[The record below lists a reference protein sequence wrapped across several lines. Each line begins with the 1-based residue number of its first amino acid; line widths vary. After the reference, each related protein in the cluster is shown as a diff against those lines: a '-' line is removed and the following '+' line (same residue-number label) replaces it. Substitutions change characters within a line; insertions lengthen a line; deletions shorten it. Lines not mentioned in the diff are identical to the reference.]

1 LKRGRTAD
9 DTQVDLT
16 PEGVK
21 AAPREGH
28 ERIGSSIADRFRL
41 DSLLGEG
48 GMGAVFDGIDAQS
61 GQRVAIKVLHD
72 RYATQDEYVVR
83 FLHEARVM
91 RRIPHAGIPMVID
104 AGTDERGRAYI
115 ALERLDGKD
124 LSIALEEGPLAA
136 KDVVEVGHQLLSVLA
151 AVHAHRII
159 HRDVKPENIFLVFEG
174 DDLKV
179 KLLDFG
185 IAKVRGD
192 VLDPDA
198 IRTHDGVRL
207 GTPRYMSPEQ
217 WLGES
222 LTERSDV
229 WAAGAVLYTAT
240 MGTPP
245 YETDD
250 LGELMEMVTKV
261 AAPSLAK
268 LRPELGPAFTD
279 TIDRA
284 LKNDPSQRWANA
296 RAMAAALHEGGIRV
310 DALDWDD

>member
-1 LKRGRTAD
+1 M
-9 DTQVDLT
+9 DLA

-21 AAPREGH
+21 AEPREGH
-28 ERIGSSIADRFRL
+28 ERIGSSIAGRFRL
-41 DSLLGEG
+41 DALLGEG
-48 GMGAVFDGIDAQS
+48 GMGAVFEGIDAQT
-61 GQRVAIKVLHD
+61 GDRVAIKVLHD
-72 RYATQDEYVVR
+72 RYASQEEYVAR

-91 RRIPHAGIPMVID
+91 RRIPHSGIPVVID
-104 AGTDERGRAYI
+104 AGKDERRRAYI
-115 ALERLDGKD
+115 ALEKLEGKD
-124 LSIALEEGPLAA
+124 LSEALEEGPLDA
-136 KDVVEVGHQLLSVLA
+136 KDVVEVGQQLLSVLA

-159 HRDVKPENIFLVFEG
+159 HRDVKPENIFLVFDG
-174 DDLKV
+174 DDLRV

-192 VLDPDA
+192 VHDPDA

-217 WLGES
+217 WQGEA

-229 WAAGAVLYTAT
+229 WAAGAVLFTAT
-240 MGTPP
+240 MGVPA

-250 LGELMEMVTKV
+250 LGELMEMVTNQP
-261 AAPSLAK
+261 APSLAK

-284 LKNDPSQRWANA
+284 LKNDPKQRWANA

-310 DALDWDD
+310 DGLDWDE

>member
-1 LKRGRTAD
+1 M
-9 DTQVDLT
+9 DLA

-21 AAPREGH
+21 AEPREGH
-28 ERIGSSIADRFRL
+28 ERIGSSIAGRFRL
-41 DSLLGEG
+41 DALLGEG
-48 GMGAVFDGIDAQS
+48 GMGAVFEGVDAQT
-61 GQRVAIKVLHD
+61 GDRVAIKVLHD
-72 RYATQDEYVVR
+72 RYASQEEYVAR

-91 RRIPHAGIPMVID
+91 RRIPHSGIPVVID
-104 AGTDERGRAYI
+104 AGKDERRRAYI
-115 ALERLDGKD
+115 ALEKLEGKD
-124 LSIALEEGPLAA
+124 LSEALEEGPLDA
-136 KDVVEVGHQLLSVLA
+136 KDVVEVGQQLLSVLA

-159 HRDVKPENIFLVFEG
+159 HRDVKPENIFLVFDG
-174 DDLKV
+174 DDLRV

-192 VLDPDA
+192 VHDPDA

-217 WLGES
+217 WQGEA

-229 WAAGAVLYTAT
+229 WAAGAVLFTAT
-240 MGTPP
+240 MGVPA

-250 LGELMEMVTKV
+250 LGELMEMVTNQP
-261 AAPSLAK
+261 APSLAK

-284 LKNDPSQRWANA
+284 LKNDPKQRWANA

-310 DALDWDD
+310 DGLDWDE